1 VNLIVIA
8 CRVAPDLARIA
19 LADDPRLRRS
29 LTTIFAKSRDTDL
42 GRRVGLQMPRELR
55 RAAGLSTRERE
66 VLELIVEG
74 RTNRE
79 IARTL
84 FISESTTK
92 VHIRH
97 IFEKLGVHSR
107 AEAAAAAIPGETA

>member
-1 VNLIVIA
+1 
-8 CRVAPDLARIA
+8 
-19 LADDPRLRRS
+19 
-29 LTTIFAKSRDTDL
+29 
-42 GRRVGLQMPRELR
+42 MPREHTR
-55 RAAGLSTRERE
+55 GHGLSARELE
-66 VLELIVEG
+66 VFELLVAG

-107 AEAAAAAIPGETA
+107 TEAVAVGQDLL